1 MWVLAEA
8 WLRFFCFDFEGG
20 RRFEESTMPIDAGPH
35 SWFSK
40 AVARICAGYAEID
53 GKNYEAALDAFG
65 AVRDYTVTPKF
76 FLHWVFRIQAHLG
89 TVEAHLSA
97 GDLADAKR
105 EAAAVLQSVLA
116 IADPNLRALA
126 WEINARVAGA
136 ERKWLEA
143 RKHINHALAVL
154 DTFDVP
160 DAGWRVHRTASK
172 ICLGEGD
179 GVSASRHRARAQ
191 EMIAIIAGSFEA
203 DEPLKECFLQAP
215 PVRRVLEQA
224 AST

>member
-1 MWVLAEA
+1 
-8 WLRFFCFDFEGG
+8 
-20 RRFEESTMPIDAGPH
+20 
-35 SWFSK
+35 
-40 AVARICAGYAEID
+40 
-53 GKNYEAALDAFG
+53 
-65 AVRDYTVTPKF
+65 
-76 FLHWVFRIQAHLG
+76 
-89 TVEAHLSA
+89 
-97 GDLADAKR
+97 
-105 EAAAVLQSVLA
+105 VLA

-126 WEINARVAGA
+126 WEMNARVAGA

-160 DAGWRVHRTASK
+160 DAGWRVHRTASE